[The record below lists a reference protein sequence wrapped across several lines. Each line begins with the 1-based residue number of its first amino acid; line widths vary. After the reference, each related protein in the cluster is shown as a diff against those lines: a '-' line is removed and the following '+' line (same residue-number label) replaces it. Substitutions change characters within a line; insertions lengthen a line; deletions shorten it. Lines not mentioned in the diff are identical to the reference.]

1 MGGRGGGSSIASK
14 AATPSAAPPAPAA
27 PAAPK
32 SLENQILDAYDFAET
47 HYLDSSWVTLAGLR
61 DALPNVPGDVLE
73 AELKRLD
80 RERKIEL
87 TRDADQKNITK
98 RENAAGFMF
107 GGKRVTMFKPWGPLA
122 RRGSDRKPN
131 NPDRLVL
138 PGDKGFSSGR
148 FGTAS

>member
-14 AATPSAAPPAPAA
+14 SAAPSAAAPTA
-27 PAAPK
+27 PQT
-32 SLENQILDAYDFAET
+32 LETRILAAYDTAET

-61 DALPNVPGDVLE
+61 DALPDVPGEQLE

-98 RENAAGFMF
+98 RENQAGFMF
-107 GGKRVTMFKPWGPLA
+107 GGKRVTMFRPWGPLA

-131 NPDRLVL
+131 SPDRLVL
-138 PGDKGFSSGR
+138 PGDRGFSGGR
-148 FGTAS
+148 LGTTT